1 MFSLCL
7 LFSGYATNNIVT
19 FKWCVFLVIAKVNSW
34 LTTKNSCP
42 NVESSTQKYATV
54 PLRIFWNVLFIIP
67 KFTLCIL
74 CALHTGHFQNKQFE
88 ILRFYGQ
95 IQNVLNVRS

>member
-1 MFSLCL
+1 MCMFSLCL

-67 KFTLCIL
+67 NW
-74 CALHTGHFQNKQFE
+74 ALWWAE
-88 ILRFYGQ
+88 P
-95 IQNVLNVRS
+95 